1 MGKLRT
7 LNDGTFLSALEI
19 NKPVL
24 VEFGASWCGPCR
36 LLEPVL
42 EEVADDYA
50 QDVKVFKADFDASHQ
65 TATKYGVRSLPTVI
79 FFKGG
84 QEVDRLVGAV
94 PKEAVTEKID
104 ALLEEQPA

>member
-1 MGKLRT
+1 MGQLKT
-7 LNDGTFLSALEI
+7 LNDGTFLGALEI

-50 QDVKVFKADFDASHQ
+50 QQVKVFKADFDDSHQ
-65 TATKYGVRSLPTVI
+65 TATKYDVRSLPTVI

-94 PKEAVTEKID
+94 PKEAVSDRVE
-104 ALLEEQPA
+104 ALLEVQPV